1 LQLEYYRQRAS
12 DGGLIFTEALLNQV
26 SSQRLPIA
34 IPFAVDDIDQPP
46 EAARLANALSA
57 VIAATSVDP
66 IEALRAVREVG
77 EEIEVP
83 PGNTDAA
90 FERVRL
96 RSVGVENEL
105 REAEGGGLSDAQF
118 AHSLGIKSRETIRK
132 YREGRR
138 IFGFRKGVRAYRYPA
153 WQIHEGQLLP
163 GLGEVIAILASKKR
177 QPFSIISYFLTP
189 TTDLNETR
197 PLDLLRK
204 GQVEEVVADA
214 KRYGDIGT

>member
-1 LQLEYYRQRAS
+1 MATYFFADSVGGGQYRPTEVNLCHFVHKLTTSSRVARKRLK
-12 DGGLIFTEALLNQV
+12 GFT
-26 SSQRLPIA
+26 
-34 IPFAVDDIDQPP
+34 P

-57 VIAATSVDP
+57 VIAASPVDATQ
-66 IEALRAVREVG
+66 ALSAIREVG

-83 PGNTDAA
+83 AGNTDAA

-96 RSVGVENEL
+96 RSLGVDDEL

-153 WQIHEGQLLP
+153 WQIYEGQLLP
-163 GLGEVIAILASKKR
+163 GLGEVIAILAGVKSYSLF
-177 QPFSIISYFLTP
+177 QLSAISSPPAATWMKPAHWMYF
-189 TTDLNETR
+189 ER
-197 PLDLLRK
+197 A
-204 GQVEEVVADA
+204 G
-214 KRYGDIGT
+214 

>member
-1 LQLEYYRQRAS
+1 MLTTSPRVTRK
-12 DGGLIFTEALLNQV
+12 
-26 SSQRLPIA
+26 RLKGST
-34 IPFAVDDIDQPP
+34 P

-57 VIAATSVDP
+57 VIAASPVDA
-66 IEALRAVREVG
+66 IDALRAIRQVG

-83 PGNTDAA
+83 AGNTDAA

-105 REAEGGGLSDAQF
+105 RDAEGGGLSDAQF

-163 GLGEVIAILASKKR
+163 GLDKVIEILVGKKL
-177 QPFSIISYFLTP
+177 QPLSIISYFLTP
-189 TTDLNETR
+189 SSDLDEAR
-197 PLDLLRK
+197 PLDVLRK
-204 GQVEEVVADA
+204 GRVEDVVADA

>member
-1 LQLEYYRQRAS
+1 LHSLGSGQYRPIIDTKFNLYHLVHVLTTSPRVTRKRLK
-12 DGGLIFTEALLNQV
+12 GFT
-26 SSQRLPIA
+26 
-34 IPFAVDDIDQPP
+34 P

-57 VIAATSVDP
+57 VIAASPVDA

-83 PGNTDAA
+83 AGNTDAA

-96 RSVGVENEL
+96 RSVGVDNEL

-118 AHSLGIKSRETIRK
+118 ARSLGIKSRETIRK
-132 YREGRR
+132 YRESRR

-153 WQIHEGQLLP
+153 WQIYEGQLLP
-163 GLGEVIAILASKKR
+163 GLGEVIAILAGKKL
-177 QPFSIISYFLTP
+177 QPLSMISYFLTP
-189 TTDLNETR
+189 STDLNESR

-204 GQVEEVVADA
+204 GRVEDVVASA
-214 KRYGDIGT
+214 KRYGDSGT

>member
-1 LQLEYYRQRAS
+1 MQTTSPRVTRKRLK
-12 DGGLIFTEALLNQV
+12 GFT
-26 SSQRLPIA
+26 
-34 IPFAVDDIDQPP
+34 P

-57 VIAATSVDP
+57 VIAASPVDA
-66 IEALRAVREVG
+66 IEALRAMREVG
-77 EEIEVP
+77 EEIEIP

-96 RSVGVENEL
+96 RSVGVDNEL

-132 YREGRR
+132 YRESRR

-153 WQIHEGQLLP
+153 WQIHEGELLS
-163 GLGEVIAILASKKR
+163 GLGEVIAILAGKKL
-177 QPFSIISYFLTP
+177 QPLSIISYFLTP
-189 TTDLNETR
+189 STDLDEAR
-197 PLDLLRK
+197 PLDVLRK
-204 GQVEEVVADA
+204 GRVEDVVADA

>member
-1 LQLEYYRQRAS
+1 MLTTSSRVARKRLK
-12 DGGLIFTEALLNQV
+12 GFT
-26 SSQRLPIA
+26 
-34 IPFAVDDIDQPP
+34 P

-57 VIAATSVDP
+57 VIAASPVDATQ
-66 IEALRAVREVG
+66 ALSAIREVG

-83 PGNTDAA
+83 AGNTDAA

-96 RSVGVENEL
+96 RSLGVDDEL

-153 WQIHEGQLLP
+153 WQIYEGQLLP
-163 GLGEVIAILASKKR
+163 GLGEVIAILAGVKSYSLF
-177 QPFSIISYFLTP
+177 QLSAFSSP
-189 TTDLNETR
+189 
-197 PLDLLRK
+197 P
-204 GQVEEVVADA
+204 VA
-214 KRYGDIGT
+214 T